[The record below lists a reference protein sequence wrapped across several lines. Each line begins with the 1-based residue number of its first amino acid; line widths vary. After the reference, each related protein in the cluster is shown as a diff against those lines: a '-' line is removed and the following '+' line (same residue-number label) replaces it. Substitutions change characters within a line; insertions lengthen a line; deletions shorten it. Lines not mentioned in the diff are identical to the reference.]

1 MNQRYRL
8 ITAVLLLIA
17 LLVLGTVS
25 AAETDTDN
33 TIVASGTGSVIGT
46 PDRAQ
51 ISLAVETENQ
61 NVKAAQ
67 AENAAR
73 MTKVMDAL
81 IAAGIPKEA
90 LKTTGYNIYPV
101 YEDTKIYGLQKV
113 KTYRVTNT
121 LTVTLHDV
129 SRTGEVI
136 DIGVTEG
143 INQASSIQFFL
154 SDEQSQVLR
163 TEALKEA
170 SERASADARTVAGAL
185 GVSIQSVKSA
195 QISGGYSPVRYQ
207 NYAMAE
213 SVGGGVSTPIEAG
226 DITVTATVTVTYL
239 IG

>member
-1 MNQRYRL
+1 MNQRFL
-8 ITAVLLLIA
+8 MVTAA
-17 LLVLGTVS
+17 LVLIVFSVIGTVA

-33 TIVASGTGSVIGT
+33 TIVASGTGSVLGT

-51 ISLAVETENQ
+51 ISLAVETENP
-61 NVKAAQ
+61 NVQAAQ

-81 IAAGIPKEA
+81 ITAGIPKEA

-101 YEDTKIYGLQKV
+101 YDDTKIYGLQKV

-136 DIGVTEG
+136 DIGVAEG

-170 SERASADARTVAGAL
+170 TERASADARTVAGAL
-185 GVSIQSVKSA
+185 GVSIQSVKSV